1 MGTGKKEATRRE
13 RQHKTGDGMGNVRT
27 KGENFYRSAKRVK
40 ALNMYKGGEAQHNA
54 RGDVTKAA
62 AYQGTETP
70 KARVEPNRKWFTNT
84 RVISQDALAAFRG
97 AVEEKSKDPYSYL
110 LKQNKLPMSLIN
122 DNKDK
127 ERKDGLVQHKAKI
140 RIESEAFGDTFGPKA
155 QRKRPRLAVSSI
167 EDLAQG
173 IDKDH
178 ARHRERQEEAR
189 YLAGQSHD
197 DQSNLPLDSVHGA
210 DAGELT
216 TAREPV
222 FSKGQSKRI
231 WNELYKVIDSS
242 DVVIHVLDARDP
254 LGTRCRSVEKYIREE
269 APHKHLLF
277 LINKCDLI
285 PTSVAA
291 KWVKLLSQEY
301 PTLAFHA
308 SLTNSFG
315 KGTLISLLRQFSA
328 LHANRKQISVG
339 FIGYPNTGK
348 SSIINTLRKKKVC
361 ATAPIPG
368 ETKVWQYITLMK
380 RIYLIDCPGIV
391 PPSMTDSPEDIL
403 LRGVVRVENVE
414 NPAQYI
420 PAVLKKCRKHHLE
433 RTYDVKG
440 WESKKDETKR
450 KRKMEDLDGEAD
462 PGQEE
467 EGGSQDPMASAN
479 KTDKVRIQEAV
490 RFLELLARK
499 GGRLLKGGEADVDG
513 VAKMVLNDFLRG
525 KIPWFS
531 PPPSSSSATKVTT
544 TSADGSTTEKAVA
557 DANAGVA
564 GVMDEDEEDPEVGR
578 DEKLG
583 FTHMKRKREL
593 EEVVKEKKEKERVR
607 AKEMRKA
614 NAEANGLPAGAADD
628 DDDDEDEDEEDEDD
642 FEGFDDEE
650 DDDSDE
656 DGAGLLEGESSDE
669 ESEDGGAPAGAA
681 TSS

>member
-13 RQHKTGDGMGNVRT
+13 RQGKTNDGMGNVRT
-27 KGENFYRSAKRVK
+27 KGENFYRDAKRVK
-40 ALNMYKGGEAQHNA
+40 SLNMFKDGKAQRNA
-54 RGDVTKAA
+54 QGDITKAA
-62 AYQGTETP
+62 SYQSKEAP
-70 KARVEPNRKWFTNT
+70 VARVEPNRKWFTNT
-84 RVISQDALAAFRG
+84 RVISQDALNAFRG
-97 AVEEKSKDPYSYL
+97 AVEAQSKDPYSYL
-110 LKQNKLPMSLIN
+110 LKQNKLPMSLIH

-127 ERKDGLVQHKAKI
+127 ERKDGLIQHKAKI
-140 RIESEAFGDTFGPKA
+140 KIESEKFADTFGPKA
-155 QRKRPRLAVSSI
+155 QRKRPRLAVANL
-167 EDLAQG
+167 EDLANSTTQDYSTYEERQAEARILAG
-173 IDKDH
+173 LGEDKEADIDK
-178 ARHRERQEEAR
+178 
-189 YLAGQSHD
+189 SIHD
-197 DQSNLPLDSVHGA
+197 D
-210 DAGELT
+210 GEIT

-277 LINKCDLI
+277 LLNKCDLV

-308 SLTNSFG
+308 SMTNSFG
-315 KGTLISLLRQFSA
+315 KGTLISLLRQFSS
-328 LHANRKQISVG
+328 LHSSRKQISVG

-361 ATAPIPG
+361 TTAPIPG

-391 PPSMTDSPEDIL
+391 PPSMVDTPEDIL

-414 NPAQYI
+414 HPAQYV
-420 PAVLKKCRKHHLE
+420 PAVLAKCKRHHLE

-440 WESKKDETKR
+440 WSSDDKEFSEKPEKERIEESVK
-450 KRKMEDLDGEAD
+450 
-462 PGQEE
+462 
-467 EGGSQDPMASAN
+467 
-479 KTDKVRIQEAV
+479 
-490 RFLELLARK
+490 FLELIARK
-499 GGRLLKGGEADVDG
+499 GGRLLRGGEADLDG

-531 PPPSSSSATKVTT
+531 PPPA
-544 TSADGSTTEKAVA
+544 A
-557 DANAGVA
+557 
-564 GVMDEDEEDPEVGR
+564 EVDDDKEQGR

-583 FTHMKRKREL
+583 FTHKKRKREL
-593 EEVVKEKKEKERVR
+593 EEED
-607 AKEMRKA
+607 
-614 NAEANGLPAGAADD
+614 GTIITAG
-628 DDDDEDEDEEDEDD
+628 DDEDEEVEVGSEEDEEDD
-642 FEGFDDEE
+642 FEGFDDEDVEGAE
-650 DDDSDE
+650 DEGGVEIDPNDSDE
-656 DGAGLLEGESSDE
+656 E
-669 ESEDGGAPAGAA
+669 